1 MVCAYKR
8 ELPGDCSV
16 ILRPVTLATLWSYS
30 LCSLLTLFFP
40 KLLLTNWE
48 KENWGEGYG
57 RKQQK
62 RKDISSPKS
71 TDINTKTD
79 AAPTP
84 EETWQLP

>member
-57 RKQQK
+57 RKQQNLWPSAM
-62 RKDISSPKS
+62 I
-71 TDINTKTD
+71 
-79 AAPTP
+79 AAMMIILH
-84 EETWQLP
+84 ENF